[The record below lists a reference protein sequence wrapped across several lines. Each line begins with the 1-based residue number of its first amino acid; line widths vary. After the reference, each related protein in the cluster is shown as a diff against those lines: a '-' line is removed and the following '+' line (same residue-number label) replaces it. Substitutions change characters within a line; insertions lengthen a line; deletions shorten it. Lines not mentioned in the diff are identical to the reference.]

1 MTDES
6 CQPVAFD
13 SQGRQMNLHQVFTYC
28 DAADIAAGRQ
38 YAFQFMT
45 LPGRENSGIT
55 SPNQVI
61 DIPLRP
67 IGGEAISHYGC
78 IREAWSNEVEE
89 QARFHREV
97 TSDLP
102 SLRMICVF
110 SLEDALDE
118 LSLEVAV

>member
-1 MTDES
+1 MTGTTPPLVLNQAG
-6 CQPVAFD
+6 QPMTFH
-13 SQGRQMNLHQVFTYC
+13 RVFTYC

-45 LPGRENSGIT
+45 MSGRENSGIT
-55 SPNQVI
+55 SPDQVI

-78 IREAWSNEVEE
+78 IREAWSDEVEE